1 MLNLVA
7 SAVSIRYDASTDGQL
22 KERGLDQPVVT
33 IRDAMA
39 AAKATVKTY
48 VDRINGLPEMAK
60 MVLCVA
66 VTLCCNSS
74 SNFTMRD
81 LRKYCLEVA
90 THESLE
96 KIDFDMFK
104 QLVQHL
110 VDQGLL
116 LPNDDE
122 TNDIGN
128 SAIYAV
134 LNKPVHFGDQLQDVE
149 IAIADTLE
157 GKPVYKKLIDSIKNL
172 HPRGR
177 ATNR

>member
-7 SAVSIRYDASTDGQL
+7 SAVSIRYDASTDGQH
-22 KERGLDQPVVT
+22 KERGLDIPVVT

-66 VTLCCNSS
+66 VTLCCHSS
-74 SNFTMRD
+74 SNFTMQD
-81 LRKYCLEVA
+81 LRKHCIEVA
-90 THESLE
+90 AHEGMD

-104 QLVQHL
+104 QLVQQI

-116 LPNDDE
+116 LPNEDE
-122 TNDIGN
+122 TNDLGS
-128 SAIYAV
+128 SAVYAV
-134 LNKPVHFGDQLQDVE
+134 LDRPVHFGDQLQDVE

-157 GKPVYKKLIDSIKNL
+157 AKPIYNKLMDSIKRSY
-172 HPRGR
+172 PGGR